1 MSNTLASLDMYCWP
15 ENRGEWQNLWKAI
28 RSELSEL
35 DISSPSFL
43 TFGQPLEDVWLDPN
57 LLIGHCCGWPYV
69 SKLRDK
75 VTLIGRFNFGVESCP
90 PGHYNSVFIAPKN
103 SEWRSVG
110 DLSDNKP
117 SIAVNS
123 TDSQSGFRALG
134 EVFENIESSERL
146 IVTGSHRDSI
156 YAIANGEAEFAAID
170 AITWELAKEYE
181 PMAEDVRVIGHSLPK
196 PGLPLI
202 TANANHELVPQLFDA
217 IRCAVDVAGKPLGI
231 HRFLPAR
238 DSDYE
243 VLL

>member
-1 MSNTLASLDMYCWP
+1 MSDALASLEMYCWP

-28 RSELSEL
+28 RSELAQL
-35 DISSPSFL
+35 DIPAPQFL
-43 TFGQPLEDVWLDPN
+43 TFGQPLEEVWLDPK
-57 LLIGHCCGWPYV
+57 LLIGHTCGWPYI

-75 VTLIGRFNFGVESCP
+75 VALVGRFNFATEDCP

-103 SEWRSVG
+103 SELNSPD
-110 DLSDNKP
+110 DLSGSDP
-117 SIAVNS
+117 SIAVNG
-123 TDSQSGFRALG
+123 TGSQSGFRVLR
-134 EVFENIESSERL
+134 EVVENIESSERL

-156 YAIANGEAEFAAID
+156 YAIADGEAELAAID
-170 AITWELAKEYE
+170 AVTWELAKAYE
-181 PMAEDVRVIGHSLPK
+181 PAVEDVKIIGRSSPK

-217 IRCAVDVAGKPLGI
+217 IRCAVDVAGHPLGI
-231 HRFLPAR
+231 QSFLPAR